1 MRHYTVR
8 LSPEAQT
15 ELVHIY
21 GYVVE
26 RSGSTDT
33 ADRYIERIS
42 GFLSS
47 FDVFPERGTIRDEM
61 RPGLRIIGFE
71 GSTSVAFVV
80 EDADVV
86 ILRVLAG
93 GREFRVND

>member
-1 MRHYTVR
+1 M
-8 LSPEAQT
+8 
-15 ELVHIY
+15 
-21 GYVVE
+21 
-26 RSGSTDT
+26 
-33 ADRYIERIS
+33 
-42 GFLSS
+42 
-47 FDVFPERGTIRDEM
+47 RDEM
-61 RPGLRIIGFE
+61 RPGLRIVGFE